1 MIEIRPNY
9 RDTMEKEY
17 VSHVGGHITL
27 FFTVEKEGRLL
38 RNQGSRG
45 VGINIQ
51 HGVKVTLSIKDEE
64 GDIQDS
70 TINVTDFQNQEKTD
84 SGKFYSELIE
94 DLVHARLVNSYP
106 SFDITISLE
115 LPTSQGFG
123 MSAAGL
129 IAVALAFRNYSKRGA
144 IDQYYRICHRIE
156 RQNGSGLGDVL
167 GIFAGGVEIR
177 LQPGAPGASGR
188 SLGFKCKQPIILV
201 WHPEESR
208 HTSKYIDDINWQ
220 TKISKAGHRALNNI
234 KSGPWDHSRWD
245 DILDQSSKFC
255 QESELAHEDERSK
268 LITMVMGIVRSV
280 DMQSYV
286 RIRLCM
292 LGTSCVVLPRKLER
306 VLTVAELELLHSEF
320 AKQGLE
326 SLITG
331 IDH

>member
-64 GDIQDS
+64 GDIKDS

-201 WHPEESR
+201 WQPEESR